1 MNMVAPS
8 NLDILHLLTAIAT
21 TTAISIMKS
30 KKTEQNSPELLT
42 TIAVPRCTALKI
54 IQGTG
59 NLHRK
64 KQVQYVNLCAIHHKK
79 NNKHNMTHV
88 QSIGPRGLYIF
99 HYSNIYST
107 TYLQYIHNTLLTTP
121 LEYNTYTTLLTI
133 HLQIIYIYNVIRNT
147 IHFTMFNIYIV
158 GPC

>member
-64 KQVQYVNLCAIHHKK
+64 KQVQYVNLCNYYAIHTLHDSCSV
-79 NNKHNMTHV
+79 HWTQRTLSFIILTFIV
-88 QSIGPRGLYIF
+88 QHIYNIFTIHFSQHPQSTTLTLHFLQYTYKLYIF
-99 HYSNIYST
+99 I
-107 TYLQYIHNTLLTTP
+107 
-121 LEYNTYTTLLTI
+121 
-133 HLQIIYIYNVIRNT
+133 
-147 IHFTMFNIYIV
+147 M
-158 GPC
+158 

>member
-88 QSIGPRGLYIF
+88 QSIGPRGLYSFI
-99 HYSNIYST
+99 I
-107 TYLQYIHNTLLTTP
+107 LTS
-121 LEYNTYTTLLTI
+121 I
-133 HLQIIYIYNVIRNT
+133 VQHIYNIFT
-147 IHFTMFNIYIV
+147 IHFSQH
-158 GPC
+158 P